1 MRDKGYI
8 KLSRKFFSNR
18 MWNEARVFSECEAW
32 LDLIQSARFE
42 ATVTIEHIGGRE
54 VSYTRGQYPAA
65 VSFLLKRWGWSS
77 DKKVRNF
84 LDRLKR
90 EGMITTDSKQG
101 MNVIT
106 LCKYDEYNSSEN
118 SKGEPKGKG
127 LGNSIDQ
134 ELNEL
139 AIQLGELK
147 ARQKAIEGQPE
158 GNNNKKVNK
167 EKKEKKESTI
177 VDSKETPSGDAA
189 CAEVDPILFPSEKPV
204 KTWREDFSV
213 YKADL
218 DSAYQSLLS
227 DATFA
232 SGRLKFYKNLDVCLS
247 LEKAYTDYWNTEAGW
262 KKKKASRSKDLNW
275 TKTFV
280 NAIDLKS
287 NRVYV
292 SAGAYV
298 PVTEDQISFT
308 DYLKANAP
316 LMLKIPIQPTDEEIA
331 KLRKIPR
338 ETMLDIVKEI
348 NNSRFLTNGRNS
360 VYETIME
367 RINKREQ

>member
-90 EGMITTDSKQG
+90 EGMITTDRKQG

-118 SKGEPKGKG
+118 AKGEPKGKG

-139 AIQLGELK
+139 AIKLGELK
-147 ARQKAIEGQPE
+147 ARQKAIEGQAE
-158 GNNNKKVNK
+158 GNNKKKVNK
-167 EKKEKKESTI
+167 ENNIKKISTIIDIPPHPANVRQISDVTLQCQCTSQSTNEQCKRKALYEVDGKLYCNQHSKDVLGDIIENNPNLSIPDVKPKTNFDKFNDWLKDNTPNVLKIKSQITEAQFSKIKEKYEYSQIIEILQSMENYKELT
-177 VDSKETPSGDAA
+177 KKYT
-189 CAEVDPILFPSEKPV
+189 
-204 KTWREDFSV
+204 SV
-213 YKADL
+213 YL
-218 DSAYQSLLS
+218 
-227 DATFA
+227 TF
-232 SGRLKFYKNLDVCLS
+232 
-247 LEKAYTDYWNTEAGW
+247 
-262 KKKKASRSKDLNW
+262 SKW
-275 TKTFV
+275 
-280 NAIDLKS
+280 A
-287 NRVYV
+287 
-292 SAGAYV
+292 
-298 PVTEDQISFT
+298 
-308 DYLKANAP
+308 
-316 LMLKIPIQPTDEEIA
+316 
-331 KLRKIPR
+331 
-338 ETMLDIVKEI
+338 
-348 NNSRFLTNGRNS
+348 
-360 VYETIME
+360 
-367 RINKREQ
+367 KREYEK